1 MELGKYLDMIN
12 GEYAEKFSIF
22 KRVLIDYN
30 NSFNLTSVTDDKGVL
45 YKHFLDSI
53 AGESLFKEGAKVL
66 DVGSGGGFPAVPLK
80 IVRDDLDV
88 TMLEA
93 TGKKC
98 TYLNAVVDKL
108 GLNCVQVING
118 RAETA
123 ARTLKMREK
132 FDAVSAR
139 AVARLNILS
148 EYCLPFVAVGGTF
161 IAYKGDAAEEIS
173 EAEHAV
179 KILGGEIDKVINYE
193 LPENSGKRT
202 LIVIKKVSATP
213 FKYPRGNGKERKQ
226 PL

>member
-12 GEYAEKFSIF
+12 GEYAEKFRIF

-53 AGESLFKEGAKVL
+53 AGESLFKGGAKVL

-123 ARTLKMREK
+123 ARTPEMREK

-179 KILGGEIDKVINYE
+179 KILGGEIEKVINYE

-213 FKYPRGNGKERKQ
+213 LKYPRGNGKERKN